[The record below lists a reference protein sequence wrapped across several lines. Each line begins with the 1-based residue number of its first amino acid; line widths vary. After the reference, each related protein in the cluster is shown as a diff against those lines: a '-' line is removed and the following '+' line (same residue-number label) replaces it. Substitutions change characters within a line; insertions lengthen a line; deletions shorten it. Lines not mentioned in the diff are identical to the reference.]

1 MTKVELLGYK
11 ISRLEL
17 LNELEESGEVRL
29 SDHMEFSVSFESG
42 EDMAVAV
49 LAQYLGMEGSSKF

>member
-1 MTKVELLGYK
+1 MTNVELLGYK

-17 LNELEESGEVRL
+17 LNELEESGEVSL
-29 SDHMEFSVSFESG
+29 SDHMEFSVRFEPG
-42 EDMAVAV
+42 EDMAV

>member
-1 MTKVELLGYK
+1 MGKVELLGYK

-17 LNELEESGEVRL
+17 LNELEESGEVSL
-29 SDHMEFSVSFESG
+29 SDHMEFSVRFEPG

-49 LAQYLGMEGSSKF
+49 LEQYLGMEDSS

>member
-1 MTKVELLGYK
+1 MGKVELLGYK

-17 LNELEESGEVRL
+17 LNGLEESGEVSL
-29 SDHMEFSVSFESG
+29 SDHMEFSVRFEPG

-49 LAQYLGMEGSSKF
+49 LEQY